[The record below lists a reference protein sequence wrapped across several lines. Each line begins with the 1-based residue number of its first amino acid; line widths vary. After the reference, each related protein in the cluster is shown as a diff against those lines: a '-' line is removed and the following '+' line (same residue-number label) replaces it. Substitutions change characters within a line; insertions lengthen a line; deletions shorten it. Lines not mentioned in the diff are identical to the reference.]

1 MSGYKNFSPRGG
13 KNRGTMR
20 YRPKELQAS
29 DPQMTE
35 RQKNRFGCRIQRP
48 DQLLA
53 MVMNDDVRCDQFD
66 LEDWEAIEQAA
77 ESRQFFE
84 ENIQLKAENAAL
96 KAEIEALKAE
106 NAALKS
112 QQSNP
117 PAPQSLKGT
126 GYRDAVSISPA
137 TIQKMKIANF
147 SRRVSLFFILLDAFN
162 SKLDDYEAEIEG
174 CGSILRKIFEL
185 VTSISG
191 DIPENT
197 LTIPDLD
204 FKFYGSKSDFEAF
217 AKKVS
222 EWIGQ
227 NELNIPGTH
236 FIIGK
241 MYRFTAK
248 KTMLNGQIV
257 EYEKFTLEVIDS
269 STKEIFMIDIMN
281 MDGSTVFPCDFS
293 VNALAVSPKRGI
305 HAKDPLHRKGK
316 FNFLGVI
323 RDIFSRTTTCM
334 TKCPWKFEK
343 QSLNF
348 LVRQIK
354 MIEAGY
360 EMQGAPVLTTAT
372 CLVMCDD
379 ALCVSLTGCRCK
391 DTKGVPIPVQISIYT
406 TISISQQG
414 KRCPNCRDV
423 LKEFV
428 CSAVESRQSMC
439 EPKKLP
445 SKAKFEWLVDRA
457 EEMSKGYSFTG
468 FEKYSEGSK
477 DAMRVLADFSRRN
490 EEAEEDAQMRAVS
503 GSAAPVPAPQ
513 MRAAGGAAEPVLAP
527 QMRAEAEDFDH
538 HQIEREIVRDFLQ
551 DLFRLRLAEQAQAR
565 ADAEQDRIDAL
576 IFGGEPV
583 PAPQMRA
590 AAEAQAR
597 AIQMRAAA
605 QVPAPPMRA
614 GGGAAAPVPAPPMRA
629 GGGAAAP
636 LRRRQ
641 YDSDSDGEYGY
652 IRRYGS

>member
-1 MSGYKNFSPRGG
+1 MQNNQKKSRITPASVKTMSGYKNEPQRGG

-35 RQKNRFGCRIQRP
+35 RQKSQFGCRIQRP

-77 ESRQFFE
+77 ESRRIFE
-84 ENIQLKAENAAL
+84 ENLKLKAENAAL

-162 SKLDDYEAEIEG
+162 RKLDDDEAEIEG
-174 CGSILRKIFEL
+174 CGSVLRKIFEL

-191 DIPENT
+191 DISENT

-222 EWIGQ
+222 EWIGE

-248 KTMLNGQIV
+248 KTMPNGQIV

-269 STKEIFMIDIMN
+269 STKEMFMIDIMN

-334 TKCPWKFEK
+334 TKGPWKFEK

-372 CLVMCDD
+372 CPVMCDD

-391 DTKGVPIPVQISIYT
+391 NTKGDTMPVQISIYT
-406 TISISQQG
+406 AISISKG
-414 KRCPNCRDV
+414 KRCPNCRDN

-428 CSAVESRQSMC
+428 CSAVESRQSMR

-457 EEMSKGYSFTG
+457 EEMSKGYSFSG
-468 FEKYSEGSK
+468 FEKMSEGSK
-477 DAMRVLADFSRRN
+477 DAMRVLSDFSRRN

-503 GSAAPVPAPQ
+503 GAAAPALAPQ
-513 MRAAGGAAEPVLAP
+513 MRAAGGAAAPVRAPQMRAAGGAAAPALAP
-527 QMRAEAEDFDH
+527 QMRAAGGAAAP
-538 HQIEREIVRDFLQ
+538 VR
-551 DLFRLRLAEQAQAR
+551 
-565 ADAEQDRIDAL
+565 
-576 IFGGEPV
+576 
-583 PAPQMRA
+583 APQMRA
-590 AAEAQAR
+590 A
-597 AIQMRAAA
+597 
-605 QVPAPPMRA
+605 
-614 GGGAAAPVPAPPMRA
+614 GGAAAPV
-629 GGGAAAP
+629 
-636 LRRRQ
+636 RRRQ
-641 YDSDSDGEYGY
+641 YDSDSDGEYAY

>member
-1 MSGYKNFSPRGG
+1 MQNNQKKSRITPASVKTMSGYKNEPQRGG

-35 RQKNRFGCRIQRP
+35 RQKSQFGCRIQRP

-77 ESRQFFE
+77 ESRRIFE
-84 ENIQLKAENAAL
+84 ENLKLKAENAAL

-162 SKLDDYEAEIEG
+162 RKLDDDEAEIEG
-174 CGSILRKIFEL
+174 CGSVLRKIFEL

-191 DIPENT
+191 DISENT

-222 EWIGQ
+222 EWIGE

-248 KTMLNGQIV
+248 KTMSNGQIV

-269 STKEIFMIDIMN
+269 STKEMFMIDIMN

-334 TKCPWKFEK
+334 TKGPWKFEK

-372 CLVMCDD
+372 CPVMCDD

-391 DTKGVPIPVQISIYT
+391 NTKGDTMPVQISIYT
-406 TISISQQG
+406 AISISKG
-414 KRCPNCRDV
+414 KRCPNCRDI

-428 CSAVESRQSMC
+428 CSAVESRQSMR

-457 EEMSKGYSFTG
+457 EEMSKGYSFSG
-468 FEKYSEGSK
+468 FEKMSEGSK
-477 DAMRVLADFSRRN
+477 DAMRVLSDFSRRN

-503 GSAAPVPAPQ
+503 GAAAPALAPQ
-513 MRAAGGAAEPVLAP
+513 MRAAGGAAAPVRAPQMRAAGGAAAPALAP
-527 QMRAEAEDFDH
+527 QMRAAGGAAAP
-538 HQIEREIVRDFLQ
+538 VR
-551 DLFRLRLAEQAQAR
+551 
-565 ADAEQDRIDAL
+565 
-576 IFGGEPV
+576 
-583 PAPQMRA
+583 APQMRA
-590 AAEAQAR
+590 A
-597 AIQMRAAA
+597 
-605 QVPAPPMRA
+605 
-614 GGGAAAPVPAPPMRA
+614 GGAAAPV
-629 GGGAAAP
+629 
-636 LRRRQ
+636 RRRQ
-641 YDSDSDGEYGY
+641 YDSDSDGEYAY

>member
-1 MSGYKNFSPRGG
+1 MSGNKNLPPRGG
-13 KNRGTMR
+13 KNRGMMR

-35 RQKNRFGCRIQRP
+35 RQKSQFGCRIQRP

-77 ESRQFFE
+77 ESRRIFE
-84 ENIQLKAENAAL
+84 ENLNLKAENAAL
-96 KAEIEALKAE
+96 KAENAALKAHIE
-106 NAALKS
+106 LLKS
-112 QQSNP
+112 QQSSP
-117 PAPQSLKGT
+117 LAPQSQKDS
-126 GYRDAVSISPA
+126 GYRDAVTISPA
-137 TIQKMKIANF
+137 TIQKRKMENF
-147 SRRVSLFFILLDAFN
+147 FRRVRLFFILLDAFN
-162 SKLDDYEAEIEG
+162 RKLDNDEAEIEG
-174 CGSILRKIFEL
+174 CGSVLRKIFEL
-185 VTSISG
+185 VTNISA
-191 DIPENT
+191 DISENT

-222 EWIGQ
+222 EWIGE

-248 KTMLNGQIV
+248 KTMPNGQIV

-269 STKEIFMIDIMN
+269 STKEMFMIDIMN

-334 TKCPWKFEK
+334 TKGPWKFEK

-372 CLVMCDD
+372 CPVMCDD

-406 TISISQQG
+406 TIGIYQE

-423 LKEFV
+423 LKDFV

-457 EEMSKGYSFTG
+457 EEMSQGYSFSG
-468 FEKYSEGSK
+468 FESMSEKSK
-477 DAMRVLADFSRRN
+477 DALRILSEFSRKI
-490 EEAEEDAQMRAVS
+490 EDAEKDAQMRA
-503 GSAAPVPAPQ
+503 GRGAAALVPALQ
-513 MRAAGGAAEPVLAP
+513 MRAGGGAAEPVFAHII
-527 QMRAEAEDFDH
+527 AEAQAEAYAVERIRAAAEA
-538 HQIEREIVRDFLQ
+538 QAIER
-551 DLFRLRLAEQAQAR
+551 
-565 ADAEQDRIDAL
+565 RI
-576 IFGGEPV
+576 
-583 PAPQMRA
+583 RA

-605 QVPAPPMRA
+605 PVPAPPIRA
-614 GGGAAAPVPAPPMRA
+614 GGGAAAPV
-629 GGGAAAP
+629 
-636 LRRRQ
+636 RRRQ
-641 YDSDSDGEYGY
+641 YDSDSDSDGGYGY

>member
-1 MSGYKNFSPRGG
+1 MQNNQKKSRITPASVKTMSGYKNEPQRGG

-35 RQKNRFGCRIQRP
+35 RQKSQFGCRIQRP

-77 ESRQFFE
+77 ESRRIFE
-84 ENIQLKAENAAL
+84 ENLKLKAENAAL

-162 SKLDDYEAEIEG
+162 RKLDDDEAEIEG
-174 CGSILRKIFEL
+174 CGSVLRKIFEL

-191 DIPENT
+191 DISENT

-222 EWIGQ
+222 EWIGE

-248 KTMLNGQIV
+248 KTMPNGQIV

-269 STKEIFMIDIMN
+269 STKEMFMIDIMN

-334 TKCPWKFEK
+334 TKGPWKFEK

-372 CLVMCDD
+372 CPVMCDD

-391 DTKGVPIPVQISIYT
+391 NTKGDTMPVQISIYT
-406 TISISQQG
+406 AISISKG
-414 KRCPNCRDV
+414 KRCPNCRDI

-428 CSAVESRQSMC
+428 CSAVESRQSMR

-457 EEMSKGYSFTG
+457 EEMSQGYSFSG
-468 FEKYSEGSK
+468 FDKMSEGSK
-477 DAMRVLADFSRRN
+477 DAMRVLSDFSRRN

-503 GSAAPVPAPQ
+503 GAAAPALAPQ
-513 MRAAGGAAEPVLAP
+513 MRAAGGAAAPVRAPQMRAAGGAAAPALAP
-527 QMRAEAEDFDH
+527 QMRAAGGAAAP
-538 HQIEREIVRDFLQ
+538 VR
-551 DLFRLRLAEQAQAR
+551 
-565 ADAEQDRIDAL
+565 
-576 IFGGEPV
+576 
-583 PAPQMRA
+583 APQMRA
-590 AAEAQAR
+590 A
-597 AIQMRAAA
+597 
-605 QVPAPPMRA
+605 
-614 GGGAAAPVPAPPMRA
+614 GGAAAPV
-629 GGGAAAP
+629 
-636 LRRRQ
+636 RRRQ
-641 YDSDSDGEYGY
+641 YDSDSDGEYAY

>member
-1 MSGYKNFSPRGG
+1 MQKNFKKSSITRQASKTMSGYKNLPRE

-20 YRPKELQAS
+20 YRPNGLRAS
-29 DPQMTE
+29 DPQMSD
-35 RQKNRFGCRIQRP
+35 RQKSDFGCRVQRP

-66 LEDWEAIEQAA
+66 PEDWIEIEQAA
-77 ESRQFFE
+77 ESRRFFE
-84 ENIQLKAENAAL
+84 ENIQLNAENAAL
-96 KAEIEALKAE
+96 KAEIAALKAE

-117 PAPQSLKGT
+117 PAPQILEKSPYK
-126 GYRDAVSISPA
+126 DAVSISSA
-137 TIQKMKIANF
+137 TTQLRKIANF

-162 SKLDDYEAEIEG
+162 RKLDDDEAEIEG
-174 CGSILRKIFEL
+174 CGSVLRKIFEL
-185 VTSISG
+185 VTNISA
-191 DIPENT
+191 DISENT

-222 EWIGQ
+222 EWVGE
-227 NELNIPGTH
+227 NGLNIPGTH
-236 FIIGK
+236 FIIGR

-248 KTMLNGQIV
+248 KMMSNGQIV

-293 VNALAVSPKRGI
+293 VNSLAVSPKRGI
-305 HAKDPLHRKGK
+305 YAKDPLHRKGK

-334 TKCPWKFEK
+334 TKSSWKFEK
-343 QSLNF
+343 PSLIF

-354 MIEAGY
+354 MLEAGY
-360 EMQGAPVLTTAT
+360 EMQGAPVLEISR
-372 CLVMCDD
+372 CPVMCDD

-391 DTKGVPIPVQISIYT
+391 NTKGDTMPVQMSICA
-406 TISISQQG
+406 TIGIYEQ

-428 CSAVESRQSMC
+428 CSAVELRQSMR
-439 EPKKLP
+439 EPKELP
-445 SKAKFEWLVDRA
+445 SKAKFELLVERA
-457 EEMSKGYSFTG
+457 EEMSQGYSFSG
-468 FEKYSEGSK
+468 FEKMSEGSK
-477 DAMRVLADFSRRN
+477 DAMRILSDFSRKI
-490 EEAEEDAQMRAVS
+490 EEAEKDSQMRA
-503 GSAAPVPAPQ
+503 GGGAAAPVHAPP
-513 MRAAGGAAEPVLAP
+513 MRAGGAAAAP
-527 QMRAEAEDFDH
+527 
-538 HQIEREIVRDFLQ
+538 
-551 DLFRLRLAEQAQAR
+551 
-565 ADAEQDRIDAL
+565 
-576 IFGGEPV
+576 
-583 PAPQMRA
+583 
-590 AAEAQAR
+590 
-597 AIQMRAAA
+597 
-605 QVPAPPMRA
+605 VPAPPMRA
-614 GGGAAAPVPAPPMRA
+614 GGGAAAPVHAPQMRAGGGAAAPVHAPQMRAAAPVHAPPMRA

-652 IRRYGS
+652 IRRNGS

>member
-1 MSGYKNFSPRGG
+1 MQNNQKKSRITPASVKTMSGYKNEPQRGG

-35 RQKNRFGCRIQRP
+35 RQKSQFGCRIQRP

-77 ESRQFFE
+77 ESRRIFE
-84 ENIQLKAENAAL
+84 ENLKLKAENAAL

-162 SKLDDYEAEIEG
+162 RKLDDDEAEIEG
-174 CGSILRKIFEL
+174 CGSVLRKIFEL

-191 DIPENT
+191 DISENT

-222 EWIGQ
+222 EWIGE

-248 KTMLNGQIV
+248 KTMPNGQIV

-269 STKEIFMIDIMN
+269 STKEMFMIDIMN

-334 TKCPWKFEK
+334 TKGPWKFEK

-372 CLVMCDD
+372 CPVMCDD

-391 DTKGVPIPVQISIYT
+391 NTKGDTMPVQISIYT
-406 TISISQQG
+406 AISISKG
-414 KRCPNCRDV
+414 KRCPNCRDI

-428 CSAVESRQSMC
+428 CSAVESRQSMR

-457 EEMSKGYSFTG
+457 EEMSKGYSFSG
-468 FEKYSEGSK
+468 FEKMSEGSK
-477 DAMRVLADFSRRN
+477 DAMRVLSDFSRRN

-503 GSAAPVPAPQ
+503 GAAAPALAPQ
-513 MRAAGGAAEPVLAP
+513 MRAAGGAAAPV
-527 QMRAEAEDFDH
+527 R
-538 HQIEREIVRDFLQ
+538 
-551 DLFRLRLAEQAQAR
+551 
-565 ADAEQDRIDAL
+565 
-576 IFGGEPV
+576 
-583 PAPQMRA
+583 APQMRA
-590 AAEAQAR
+590 A
-597 AIQMRAAA
+597 
-605 QVPAPPMRA
+605 
-614 GGGAAAPVPAPPMRA
+614 GGAAAPV
-629 GGGAAAP
+629 
-636 LRRRQ
+636 RRRQ
-641 YDSDSDGEYGY
+641 YDSDSDGEYAY

>member
-1 MSGYKNFSPRGG
+1 MSGYKNGPQRGG

-20 YRPKELQAS
+20 YRIVPTGLQAS
-29 DPQMTE
+29 DPPMSSLE
-35 RQKNRFGCRIQRP
+35 RTGFWHHVQQP

-53 MVMNDDVRCDQFD
+53 MVMNGDLCYDQLD
-66 LEDWEAIEQAA
+66 PEVWVEIEQAA

-84 ENIQLKAENAAL
+84 ENIQLKDEND
-96 KAEIEALKAE
+96 ALKAE
-106 NAALKS
+106 NAALKAENEALKS
-112 QQSNP
+112 QQSSP
-117 PAPQSLKGT
+117 PTPQILEKT
-126 GYRDAVSISPA
+126 GYRDAVAISPA
-137 TIQKMKIANF
+137 TIQKRMLANF
-147 SRRVSLFFILLDAFN
+147 SRRVRLFFILLEAFN
-162 SKLDDYEAEIEG
+162 SKLDDGEAEIEG

-191 DIPENT
+191 DISENT

-248 KTMLNGQIV
+248 KTMPNGQIV

-334 TKCPWKFEK
+334 TKGPWKFEK

-360 EMQGAPVLTTAT
+360 EMQGAPVLRTAT
-372 CLVMCDD
+372 CPVMCDD

-406 TISISQQG
+406 TIGIYQE
-414 KRCPNCRDV
+414 KCCPNCRDV

-477 DAMRVLADFSRRN
+477 DAMRVLSDFSRRN
-490 EEAEEDAQMRAVS
+490 EEAEEDAQIRAVS
-503 GSAAPVPAPQ
+503 GAAAPVPAPQ
-513 MRAAGGAAEPVLAP
+513 MRAAGGAAEPVFAHII
-527 QMRAEAEDFDH
+527 AEAQAEAYAVERIRAAAEA
-538 HQIEREIVRDFLQ
+538 QAIER
-551 DLFRLRLAEQAQAR
+551 
-565 ADAEQDRIDAL
+565 RI
-576 IFGGEPV
+576 
-583 PAPQMRA
+583 RA

-597 AIQMRAAA
+597 AIQMRASA

-614 GGGAAAPVPAPPMRA
+614 GGGAAAPPR
-629 GGGAAAP
+629 
-636 LRRRQ
+636 RRRQ
-641 YDSDSDGEYGY
+641 YDSDSDGGYGY

>member
-1 MSGYKNFSPRGG
+1 MQNNQKKSRITPASVKTMSGYKNEPQRGG

-35 RQKNRFGCRIQRP
+35 RQKSQFGCRIQRP

-77 ESRQFFE
+77 ESRRIFE
-84 ENIQLKAENAAL
+84 ENLKLKAENAAL

-162 SKLDDYEAEIEG
+162 RKLDDDEAEIEG
-174 CGSILRKIFEL
+174 CGSVLRKIFEL

-191 DIPENT
+191 DISENT

-222 EWIGQ
+222 EWIGE

-248 KTMLNGQIV
+248 KTMPNGQIV

-269 STKEIFMIDIMN
+269 STKEMFMIDIMN

-334 TKCPWKFEK
+334 TKGPWKFEK

-372 CLVMCDD
+372 CPVMCDD

-391 DTKGVPIPVQISIYT
+391 NTKGDTMPVQISIYT
-406 TISISQQG
+406 AISISKG
-414 KRCPNCRDV
+414 KRCPNCRDI

-428 CSAVESRQSMC
+428 CSAVESRQSMR

-457 EEMSKGYSFTG
+457 EEMSKGYSFSG
-468 FEKYSEGSK
+468 FEKMSEGSK
-477 DAMRVLADFSRRN
+477 DAMRVLSDFSRRN

-503 GSAAPVPAPQ
+503 GAAAPALAPQ
-513 MRAAGGAAEPVLAP
+513 MRAAGGAAAPVRAPQMRAAGGAAAPALAP
-527 QMRAEAEDFDH
+527 QMRAAGGAAAP
-538 HQIEREIVRDFLQ
+538 VR
-551 DLFRLRLAEQAQAR
+551 
-565 ADAEQDRIDAL
+565 
-576 IFGGEPV
+576 
-583 PAPQMRA
+583 APQMRA
-590 AAEAQAR
+590 A
-597 AIQMRAAA
+597 
-605 QVPAPPMRA
+605 
-614 GGGAAAPVPAPPMRA
+614 GGAAAPV
-629 GGGAAAP
+629 
-636 LRRRQ
+636 RRRQ
-641 YDSDSDGEYGY
+641 YDSDSDGEYAY